1 MITEQINRSYFDFL
15 SSRSDGCWGW
25 GWGSMMVYLS
35 ALCTFEVG
43 SDAGIISWCLPHELV
58 QEVWRWQ
65 LWPCPARGLYLLLTG
80 AESDIV
86 QARGEKH
93 QQTERKENI
102 WETVEETVYDQELAL
117 RKKWV
122 SSRMRTQRLSPSQ
135 SDSKKYPA
143 AETEM
148 RVTERL
154 PTVWNESLPAPHHV
168 WDSLQVL
175 QRIKHTQR

>member
-1 MITEQINRSYFDFL
+1 MITEQINRSHFDFL

-25 GWGSMMVYLS
+25 GWRWGSMMVYLS

-93 QQTERKENI
+93 EQTERKGECI
-102 WETVEETVYDQELAL
+102 WL
-117 RKKWV
+117 RAGTEVLRGKKRV
-122 SSRMRTQRLSPSQ
+122 SCRMRTQRLSPSQ

-148 RVTERL
+148 KVTERL
-154 PTVWNESLPAPHHV
+154 PTVWN
-168 WDSLQVL
+168 
-175 QRIKHTQR
+175 